1 MAFLFTRRV
10 IFCAAM
16 SLVSAALISAPAS
29 AHGPSRQKVI
39 EKIEIAAPADKVW
52 AIVGNFQD
60 LSWVPGVD
68 KTEGTGGNSPEAKR
82 KLILKNGVIEESL
95 TKYDEAGKTISYK
108 IDNVDP
114 KILPVNNYAATIS
127 IKEEGG
133 KSIVE
138 WKGAFYRGFM
148 NNDPPPELSDEA
160 AIKAVTDIYKSGLAA
175 LKTKVEGK

>member
-1 MAFLFTRRV
+1 MSLLFARRAFLF
-10 IFCAAM
+10 AAM
-16 SLVSAALISAPAS
+16 SLLPAALIIAPAS

-52 AIVGNFQD
+52 AVVGNFQD
-60 LSWVPGVD
+60 LSWVPGVE
-68 KTEGTGGNSPEAKR
+68 KTEGTGGNGPEAKR

-95 TKYDEAGKTISYK
+95 TKYDEASKTISYK

-148 NNDPPPELSDEA
+148 NNDPPPEQSDEA